1 MRNLYETQLQIAE
14 HFPSSSDTFH
24 YVCSI
29 LRSLYQT
36 SAVVALEVI
45 RELTPDGMD
54 NDELGA
60 FAKRFG
66 QPTDGLPIEILDVA
80 TPIIRGYV
88 APTYHP
94 GWFEADPSTNTN
106 LVDEA
111 SAWVTFRNKK
121 PGHGVLSKAD
131 IDEWT
136 PRLVS
141 LVRRSLVCFGASL
154 PQIVSGEA
162 RRVAIDGTSEI
173 SLSTPLVRDGLP
185 VVISNVQARKG
196 IWKLSGQTLNW
207 DKSDSFT
214 IDLRE
219 GSVFE
224 ELETN
229 SNERFRLVELDYKGT
244 KRSLFSN
251 VPVRQTSV
259 FVGRK
264 TELGKLADW
273 FNYVEDNRIC
283 LIYGDGGVG
292 KTTMALE
299 FLNRIFEGHED
310 LSAEPPTVICYY
322 SAKMT
327 RWTDQGVIHLRG
339 IADAMEEC
347 VREILFVL
355 SPVVEKSYYKLQ
367 GEALVD
373 RVAGEFAQQG
383 FKRDDILLVLDN
395 TETLVKSSSEVEA
408 FAFFVKQIGRR
419 LGRVLITSRRRELV
433 AFEPIPMDPLS
444 DADCISLMRRLAAE
458 YDATQI
464 KQAGDP
470 TLRTAAT
477 KLAKKPLLIDTLVK
491 YLARSRSVGIDKAID
506 LVVRKNDDELLEFLY
521 EDAWNRFSVSQQ
533 NVCLVLISAAVPLDS
548 SCVADA
554 CALVGIHPSEFTKG
568 LDEAYF
574 TNTTD
579 HGERYDLAIVDMAR
593 RFFENR
599 LRKLGEAERQN
610 ITNIASKVDSQA
622 TDRERIETEYRTD
635 RVAEA
640 FRSQYAKAA
649 KIAATQGDLKS
660 AEENYKLALEDDP
673 MNAALRD
680 RFAWFL
686 LHRSQRPENARE
698 VANDAVNLDPN
709 NQDAWFTLALCWYRL
724 DNLTKGDEAIEKALK
739 NGKSAAICL
748 LRMGIARYYAS
759 KNTATTK
766 DAIALLDD
774 SDRLLQ
780 SAIIQSNKPN
790 SGFIAKNRDEV
801 TKYQNLILALR
812 RNLKSRPE

>member
-14 HFPSSSDTFH
+14 QLPALSDTFH
-24 YVCSI
+24 HVCSI

-45 RELTPDGMD
+45 RELTPDGID
-54 NDELGA
+54 NDELGG

-88 APTYHP
+88 ASSYHL
-94 GWFEADPSTNTN
+94 GWFEVDPTTNTS

-121 PGHGVLSKAD
+121 PGHGVVSKAD
-131 IDEWT
+131 IEEWT
-136 PRLVS
+136 PKLVS
-141 LVRRSLVCFGASL
+141 LLRKSLVCFGSSL
-154 PQIVSGEA
+154 PQIISGEA
-162 RRVAIDGTSEI
+162 RRVTIDGKSEVSI
-173 SLSTPLVRDGLP
+173 NIPLVRDGLP
-185 VVISNVQARKG
+185 VVISSVQARKG
-196 IWKLSGQTLNW
+196 IWKLNGQTLNW
-207 DKSDSFT
+207 ERSDSFT

-219 GSVFE
+219 NSVFE
-224 ELETN
+224 ALETN
-229 SNERFRLVELDYKGT
+229 NSERFRLLELDYKDGT
-244 KRSLFSN
+244 RSLYSN
-251 VPVRQTSV
+251 VPVRQTSA
-259 FVGRK
+259 FVGRA
-264 TELGKLADW
+264 TELRKLADW
-273 FNYVEDNRIC
+273 FNFVEDNRIC

-408 FAFFVKQIGRR
+408 FASFVKQIGRR

-444 DADCISLMRRLAAE
+444 DAECIFLMRRLAVD

-464 KQAGDP
+464 MQAGDS
-470 TLRTAAT
+470 TLRTAAA

-491 YLARSRSVGIDKAID
+491 YLARSRSVSIDKAID

-521 EDAWNRFSVSQQ
+521 EDAWNRFSTLQQ
-533 NVCLVLISAAVPLDS
+533 NVCLVLIAAAVPLDS

-574 TNTTD
+574 TSTTD
-579 HGERYDLAIVDMAR
+579 HGDRYDLAIVDMAR

-599 LRKLGEAERQN
+599 LRKLGETERQEIRN
-610 ITNIASKVDSQA
+610 MASVIDSQA
-622 TDRERIETEYRTD
+622 TDRERIEAEYRSD

-640 FRSQYAKAA
+640 FRNQYAKAA
-649 KIAATQGDLKS
+649 KIAATQGDLKA
-660 AEENYKLALEDDP
+660 AEDNYKWALEDDP

-686 LHRSQRPENARE
+686 LHRGQRPDNARS
-698 VANDAVNLDPN
+698 VAEEAVKLDPK

-724 DNLTKGDEAIEKALK
+724 DNLTKGDESIDKALK

-748 LRMGIARYYAS
+748 LRMGIARYYSA
-759 KNTATTK
+759 KNAATTK
-766 DAIALLDD
+766 DALSLLDD

-780 SAIIQSNKPN
+780 SAINQADKPN
-790 SGFIAKNRDEV
+790 SGFIVKNRAEV

-812 RNLKSRPE
+812 RSLKSRPE